1 MKYKYSLFIVF
12 WAVFSS
18 CKSPIKQEIT
28 PAFYVWQTEPNL
40 TQGKKNY
47 LDSLNCQKLYLKYLD
62 LGLNSATQKVEP
74 LAHLNIVSAS
84 DFAERTIVPTVF
96 ITNESFKFANN
107 EQEIGILAQK
117 TAQAIVQLHEQLPQ
131 NSLAEIQFDCDW
143 TQTTREAYFLFLEK
157 IKKYLPKE
165 TYLSATIRLHQ
176 YKFPTKTGIPPV
188 KRGMLMFYNTG
199 DIADIATEN
208 SIFDPKDVEKYLV
221 GAPKKYPLPLDIAL
235 PLFSWAIV
243 FREGVF
249 WKIIANPILSEFEVN
264 PALQKK
270 SENGYEVIKSTLLD
284 GHYLLPSDFIKIEAM
299 TREKLLIAAEMSQ
312 KVKLSDHATLAFF
325 QLDEQVLV
333 DFSPDYLKKFILQ
346 GM

>member
-1 MKYKYSLFIVF
+1 MKYKYSFLLVF
-12 WAVFSS
+12 FVLLSF
-18 CKSPIKQEIT
+18 CKSRKKQEIT
-28 PAFYVWQTEPNL
+28 PAFYVWQTEPSL
-40 TQGKKNY
+40 TQTKKNY

-62 LGLNSATQKVEP
+62 LGLNKATQKVEP
-74 LAHLNIVSAS
+74 LAHLNIISAS
-84 DFAERTIVPTVF
+84 DFAGRTIVPTVF
-96 ITNESFKFANN
+96 ITNESFKFVNN

-131 NSLAEIQFDCDW
+131 NAITEIQFDCDW

-157 IKKYLPKE
+157 IKNYLPKE
-165 TYLSATIRLHQ
+165 TFLSATIRLHQ

-199 DIADIATEN
+199 DIGDIATEN
-208 SIFDPKDVEKYLV
+208 SIFDPKDVEKYLI

-249 WKIIANPILSEFEVN
+249 WKIIANPVLSEFKVN

-270 SENGYEVIKSTLLD
+270 SENGYEVKNATLLE
-284 GHYLLPSDFIKIEAM
+284 GLYLHKGDFIKIEAM
-299 TREKLLIAAEMSQ
+299 TQENLLIAKDLAK
-312 KVKLSDHATLAFF
+312 KVKLSDQATLALF

-333 DFSPDYLKKFILQ
+333 DFSAVFIKNFIFQEL
-346 GM
+346 